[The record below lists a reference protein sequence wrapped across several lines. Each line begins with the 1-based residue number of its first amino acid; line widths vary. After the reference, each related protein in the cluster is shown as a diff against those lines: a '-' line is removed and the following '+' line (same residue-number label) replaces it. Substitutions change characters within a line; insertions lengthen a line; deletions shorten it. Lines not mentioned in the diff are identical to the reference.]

1 MKVCA
6 LVSFYDEEPGLLV
19 DSMHSLAGLADHV
32 VALDGAYA
40 LYEGGQ
46 PSSPPWQHE
55 ALRQGCDDAGLTLD
69 LHVPE
74 RVWEHNE
81 VGKRDALFRLGESAT
96 SEDDWYCIHDADF
109 FVTSS
114 LGAREALAQTDLLA
128 GDVCVVESNGR
139 LVPHRY
145 FFRALRGIRVRN
157 THYQYRVEP
166 DGPYLWDFH
175 RETVPGENLTL
186 TVLIDHNDDRRPAE
200 RDIRRWGYYKA
211 RSHALAE
218 IPDVDRSYRAS
229 RDLRRTRAL
238 DLFGVRAGRE
248 RSGQTEA
255 QERARADAHLAM
267 MQSEKARH
275 RAGLSREQH
284 TDAPGAD
291 TANRPAPKQPKS
303 SLKGH
308 HGQSHPHLRRV

>member
-1 MKVCA
+1 M
-6 LVSFYDEEPGLLV
+6 SFYDEEPQLLI
-19 DSMHSLAGLADHV
+19 DSVHSLAGLADHV

-40 LYEGGQ
+40 LYEGGR
-46 PSSPPWQHE
+46 PSSPKVQHD
-55 ALRQGCDDAGLTLD
+55 ALRQGCDEAGIALD
-69 LHVPE
+69 LHVPD
-74 RVWEHNE
+74 RVWEGNE
-81 VGKRDALFRLGESAT
+81 VGKRDALFRLGEQAT
-96 SEDDWYCIHDADF
+96 RPGDWYAIHDADF

-114 LGAREALAQTDLLA
+114 LGAREQLAASGLLA
-128 GDVCVVESNGR
+128 GDVCVAESNGK

-175 RETVPGENLTL
+175 RETVEGINLTM
-186 TVLIDHNDDRRPAE
+186 TVIIDHNDDRRPAD

-218 IPDVDRSYRAS
+218 VPDVDRTYRAS
-229 RDLRRTRAL
+229 KDLRRTRAL

-248 RSGQTEA
+248 RGGQTEA
-255 QERARADAHLAM
+255 QERARADAHVAM

-275 RAGLSREQH
+275 RAGRSREQH

-291 TANRPAPKQPKS
+291 TATRPAPKTTRIP
-303 SLKGH
+303 
-308 HGQSHPHLRRV
+308 